1 MNMKKVEKDQKNTR
15 LEYSL
20 DGYLNKLRDKK
31 LLVAF
36 SGGRDSVALL
46 HFLFSNLEKYGIY
59 IYACHVNHGIRGEF
73 GDLDEKFCRDF
84 CSSLGVQLF
93 VKNIDVPSYVK
104 NYHFSVEDAARRL
117 RYEALKD
124 VKDNVGCE
132 LIVTAHH
139 LDDTVENFFIKSFLG
154 TSIENLK
161 GFSLNDGLVRP
172 FQSITRGDIDEYIS
186 YYKLPYVDDETNF
199 SSDYV
204 RNWVRLRLIPII
216 KAYNPYYMK
225 NIESLQEQSDE
236 LKSYLEENIKDFS
249 FNKREGYIETDK
261 SYLINR
267 HRFEQKY
274 ILNKMFEG
282 MFRVERKHI
291 NMALDILGGDSK
303 RVNMPDDFIF
313 EVSYRR
319 LRLFKKSFINEY
331 KIIKNSTDDIVILP
345 KLCKYIK
352 FNGCYKDR
360 LLTIRNRRHGD
371 RIGKKKVK
379 DMMIDMKLDLYERDL
394 AIVIADEDRIVWVE
408 YVYEKDKNIQ
418 IYKLED

>member
-1 MNMKKVEKDQKNTR
+1 MGKEKKNTR
-15 LEYSL
+15 LAYNLSY
-20 DGYLNKLRDKK
+20 GIKRFANKK

-46 HFLFSNLEKYGIY
+46 HFLSSNSEKYGID
-59 IYACHVNHGIRGEF
+59 IYACHVNHGIRGDLA
-73 GDLDEKFCRDF
+73 DLDEKFCRDF
-84 CSSLGVQLF
+84 CESLGVPLF
-93 VKNIDVPSYVK
+93 VKKIDVPSYVR
-104 NYHFSVEDAARRL
+104 NYHLSVEDAARKL
-117 RYEALKD
+117 RYEALND
-124 VKDNVGCE
+124 VKDDINCE

-161 GFSLNDGLVRP
+161 GFSLNDLFVRP
-172 FQSITRGDIDEYIS
+172 FQSITREDVDEYIS
-186 YYKLPYVDDETNF
+186 FHRLPYVDDETNF

-204 RNWVRLRLIPII
+204 RNWIRLKLIPII
-216 KAYNPYYMK
+216 KGYNPGYIK
-225 NIESLQEQSDE
+225 NIESLQEQSKE
-236 LKSYLEENIKDFS
+236 LKSYLDENIKDFS
-249 FNKREGYIETDK
+249 FNKRDGYIEMEK
-261 SYLINR
+261 LNLINR

-291 NMALDILGGDSK
+291 EMALDILDGDSK

-319 LRLFKKSFINEY
+319 LRLFKKSLINEY
-331 KIIKNSTDDIVILP
+331 KIIKNATDDIVILP

-352 FNGCYKDR
+352 FDGYYKDK
-360 LLTIRNRRHGD
+360 LLTIRNRRYGD

-394 AIVIADEDRIVWVE
+394 APVITVDEEIVWVE

-418 IYKLED
+418 IYELED